1 MRKKSGLKNPILK
14 KRKTN
19 VEKIR
24 DHYLK
29 TVVNSVD
36 PETLKKRMGVNND
49 CEIHINTP
57 KNIKAEIPNGTK

>member
-1 MRKKSGLKNPILK
+1 MRKKSGLKKPILR
-14 KRKTN
+14 KRKTS

-36 PETLKKRMGVNND
+36 SEALKKRMGIDNE